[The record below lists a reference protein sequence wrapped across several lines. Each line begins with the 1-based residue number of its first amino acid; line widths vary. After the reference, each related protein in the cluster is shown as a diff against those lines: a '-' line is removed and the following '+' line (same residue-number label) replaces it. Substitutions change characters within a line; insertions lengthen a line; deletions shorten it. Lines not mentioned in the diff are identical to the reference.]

1 MDPFSAAISVI
12 GIGSNIMQGSMASAA
27 GKAQNQ
33 QAKMQAEDIR
43 IQGMQR
49 DTARLEDYYATM
61 GSIETI
67 RAARNVSMDSGTG
80 EAIDKA
86 LSADLKRNR
95 QNEQG
100 SFLRQRS
107 QTLLS
112 GKIAQ
117 QQANAR
123 AMGFYSDAFAPAV
136 SLWQNI
142 DGYGS
147 KKG

>member
-12 GIGSNIMQGSMASAA
+12 GIGANIMQGKMASAA

-61 GSIETI
+61 GSVETI
-67 RAARNVSMDSGTG
+67 RAARNVSMDSQTG
-80 EAIDKA
+80 EAIDRA
-86 LSADLKRNR
+86 LSDDLKRNR

-107 QTLLS
+107 QTLLA

-117 QQANAR
+117 QQGNAR
-123 AMGFYSDAFAPAV
+123 AMGFYANAASGALSMGQ
-136 SLWQNI
+136 SLFTA
-142 DGYGS
+142 
-147 KKG
+147 KG